1 VHAFHVS
8 YTVDPR
14 KVVAAVDALENEVAS
29 GTPAGVTVS
38 DADSRPIRLAA
49 DRTPRSRDPSPAKAE
64 PGRVDPERLAHVTTL
79 AAGPHSA
86 PDQGLCAM
94 EAVAYLAGEP
104 HSAQPTCASPSIA
117 AFVQTWSDGLPQDT
131 RDQLILPLIPRL
143 VGTRGSEVL
152 ERRRIAMAAD
162 WLIRTHVPA
171 WFRLAKL
178 NVEADEL
185 ADRAELADVAELASL
200 CDHLKR
206 ARKRAAVAN
215 LTLRQ
220 AGSAVRASAWDAAQQ
235 AAWITVRDALEEA
248 GPPILAAGWDA
259 AYAAA
264 YAATRAYGKAPLE
277 PTRRALQHAALVL
290 VERLIE
296 ARDPDS
302 AEAGAPAVPAHH
314 SAELRP

>member
-1 VHAFHVS
+1 M
-8 YTVDPR
+8 
-14 KVVAAVDALENEVAS
+14 
-29 GTPAGVTVS
+29 
-38 DADSRPIRLAA
+38 
-49 DRTPRSRDPSPAKAE
+49 
-64 PGRVDPERLAHVTTL
+64 RVDSERLAHLTTL
-79 AAGPHSA
+79 AVGPNAGPN
-86 PDQGLCAM
+86 QGLCAL

-104 HSAQPTCASPSIA
+104 HSDQPACVSPSIA
-117 AFVQTWSDGLPQDT
+117 AFIRAWSDGLPQAE
-131 RDQLILPLIPRL
+131 RDGLILPLVPRL
-143 VGTRGSEVL
+143 VGTNGSEAL
-152 ERRRIAMAAD
+152 ERRRIALVAD
-162 WLIRTHVPA
+162 WLVRSHVPA

-185 ADRAELADVAELASL
+185 ADQAELTDVADLASL

-220 AGSAVRASAWDAAQQ
+220 TGSAVRAAAWDATQQ

-277 PTRRALQHAALVL
+277 PTQRMLQQSALAL
-290 VERLIE
+290 VERLID
-296 ARDPDS
+296 ARDPDP
-302 AEAGAPAVPAHH
+302 AGSDAPAVPAPAHPG
-314 SAELRP
+314 AELRP